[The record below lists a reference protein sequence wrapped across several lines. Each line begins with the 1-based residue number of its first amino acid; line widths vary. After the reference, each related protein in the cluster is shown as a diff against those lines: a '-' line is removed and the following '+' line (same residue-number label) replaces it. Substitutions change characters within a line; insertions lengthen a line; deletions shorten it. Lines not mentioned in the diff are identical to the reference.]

1 MDCGLLVDIGLIAPG
16 NKLKKFKRKRLRNM
30 TIYKSKSGQ
39 TALKLNDEITS
50 IFGSCY
56 RLDSNQW
63 HHVGDTEPFDP
74 SVAPEVLEGMF
85 NEIVEKLDKQEFDL
99 SRSLS
104 ELDEEELQ

>member
-1 MDCGLLVDIGLIAPG
+1 
-16 NKLKKFKRKRLRNM
+16 M
-30 TIYKSKSGQ
+30 TIYKSKSGK

-50 IFGSCY
+50 VFGSCF

-85 NEIVEKLDKQEFDL
+85 NEMVEKLDKQEFDL

-104 ELDEEELQ
+104 EMSEEELR

>member
-1 MDCGLLVDIGLIAPG
+1 MGSGLLLIIGLITPE
-16 NKLKKFKRKRLRNM
+16 NELKKFKRKGLRNM
-30 TIYKSKSGQ
+30 TIYKSKSGK

-50 IFGSCY
+50 VFGSCY

-104 ELDEEELQ
+104 EMSEEELR